1 MSDDEY
7 DDTYADGDEAD
18 PNRIDDDE
26 LEDEGFAEDG
36 AVRRMVRAAL
46 RQTPTPDRIVVGRR
60 DPTDASWTAALD
72 AIRTSSSD
80 WYAFTIEDRDATS
93 IAAAATWAAELAAV
107 TPDAFDSTLALSMSL
122 TDGNASGIANFSALL
137 KVRALHAVRALRDP
151 DYTDPY
157 TLAVPA
163 QAPAGVRI
171 GFVVSF

>member
-1 MSDDEY
+1 M
-7 DDTYADGDEAD
+7 A
-18 PNRIDDDE
+18 
-26 LEDEGFAEDG
+26 
-36 AVRRMVRAAL
+36 
-46 RQTPTPDRIVVGRR
+46 
-60 DPTDASWTAALD
+60 
-72 AIRTSSSD
+72 
-80 WYAFTIEDRDATS
+80 S
-93 IAAAATWAAELAAV
+93 IAFQHAYVHYLTTFPTLASLGTAAATWLAELAAV

-163 QAPAGVRI
+163 QAPSGVRI